1 MKFKKLVSIVLVA
14 AMAVSMV
21 ACGNSSNSA
30 PAASSSEPAKQEA
43 AAPAPEA
50 AKPVKATV
58 LNMDMSVPITS
69 SWGVAA
75 ETFAKEISEKTEGR
89 YEIKIFTNSELAGGN
104 QAKDLEMLQSGD
116 IDIGIF
122 GTLTMASGDVRIAM
136 SAMPWLFDGFDDAY
150 QAMKG
155 EGGDLVKDVVRGV
168 GVEPLAFGISGFRQ
182 LFNNLHP
189 IKTPDDIAGVKIRVP
204 GNSMYVDLFKTLGA
218 DPVTM
223 NSSELYTALSQGAV
237 DGQENPADMTITQK
251 FCEVLKYMTP
261 WSYSCEHIILSTS
274 QNVWDSLS
282 DEDKAIFQEAA
293 DIAMEAQVK
302 AARERN
308 DDYMKQLVDE
318 YKIEVYEL
326 SDEELQ
332 AFKDKAAPIYDA
344 YRETMGEDLY
354 KAFGLE

>member
-1 MKFKKLVSIVLVA
+1 MKLKKVIAVA
-14 AMAVSMV
+14 MTVILAMSMV
-21 ACGNSSNSA
+21 ACGGESKGDSSAKSESSNEEKKSD
-30 PAASSSEPAKQEA
+30 
-43 AAPAPEA
+43 
-50 AKPVKATV
+50 VKTTV
-58 LNMDMSVPITS
+58 LNLDMSVPITS

-75 ETFAKEISEKTEGR
+75 ETFASEIANNTEGR
-89 YEIKIFTNSELAGGN
+89 YEIKIYTNSELAGGS
-104 QAKDLEMLQSGD
+104 QSKDLEMLQSGD

-136 SAMPWLFDGFDDAY
+136 SAMPWLFDDFDDAY
-150 QAMKG
+150 EAMKG
-155 EGGDLVKDVVRGV
+155 EGGDLVKEVVRGV

-182 LFNNLHP
+182 LFNNIHE
-189 IKTPDDIAGVKIRVP
+189 IKTPEDLAGIKIRVP

-251 FCEVLKYMTP
+251 FCEVLTYMTP
-261 WSYSCEHIILSTS
+261 WNYSCEHIILSTS

-282 DEDKAIFQEAA
+282 DEDKAIFQAAA
-293 DIAMEAQVK
+293 DTAMEAQVK

-308 DDYMKQLVDE
+308 DEYMRQLVEE
-318 YKIEVYEL
+318 YEIQVYEL

-332 AFKDKAAPIYDA
+332 AFKDKAAPIYDQ
-344 YRETMGEDLY
+344 YKEIMGEDLY
-354 KAFGLE
+354 KAFGVE